1 MTEKLFRVLA
11 VLAGAYAATSALVAA
26 ACVLLPM
33 AGMTRADALTLCGM
47 AAFLVY
53 LVFALWAAIERRLV
67 VVWGVFAAVVL
78 AGASA
83 VAATW

>member
-1 MTEKLFRVLA
+1 
-11 VLAGAYAATSALVAA
+11 
-26 ACVLLPM
+26 
-33 AGMTRADALTLCGM
+33 M